1 MDIPRKSAARK
12 RQIRRVAFGIVGL
25 GIIVA
30 ISVGVSRLKPAAPS
44 VEFGTLWPDTVK
56 RGPMVRQVRGLG
68 TLVPEEIRWL
78 PAITEGVVERILVQV
93 GTEVKADTVLVVLSN
108 PEIERDVVDAESQL
122 KAEEAEYARLK
133 VQLQSDLLRQQAD
146 AARVQSE
153 YHQAKLRADT
163 DEGLSKQGLIA
174 ELTSK
179 LSRVAEQ
186 ELANRNKIEQR
197 RLTQAEETIRATLA
211 VQQAQVDQRKALYQ
225 LRKSQLDSLQ
235 VRAGI
240 EGVLQQLPL
249 DLVGQRV
256 SPGTNLA
263 RVSQPGKLKAELRI
277 AETQARDIARGLSAT
292 IDTRNGVIPGHVIR
306 VDPASQNGTVT
317 VDVALDGELPRG
329 ARPDLNVEGTIELE
343 RLDDVLYI
351 GRPVHGQESST
362 IGLFKVDPDRKGAT
376 RVQVRLGRASVST
389 IEVLEGLQ
397 VNDQVILSDMS
408 AWDAFDRIRFD

>member
-12 RQIRRVAFGIVGL
+12 RLIRRVTFGVVGAGVIVV
-25 GIIVA
+25 ITIV
-30 ISVGVSRLKPAAPS
+30 VSGLKPAAPS
-44 VEFGTLWPDTVK
+44 VDFATLWPDTVK

-68 TLVPEEIRWL
+68 TLVPEQIRWV
-78 PAITEGVVERILVQV
+78 PAISEGVVERILVQV
-93 GTEVKADTVLVVLSN
+93 GTAVKPDTVLVELSN

-122 KAEEAEYARLK
+122 RAAEAEYARLE
-133 VQLQSDLLRQQAD
+133 VQVQSDLLRQQAE
-146 AARVQSE
+146 AARIQSE
-153 YHQAKLRADT
+153 YSQAKLRADT
-163 DEGLSKQGLIA
+163 EEGLAKQGLIA
-174 ELTSK
+174 ELTAK

-186 ELANRNKIEQR
+186 ELANRNKIEQQ
-197 RLTQAEETIRATLA
+197 RLAQAAETIKATLA
-211 VQQAQVDQRKALYQ
+211 VQRAQVEQRRALYR
-225 LRKSQLDSLQ
+225 LRKGQLEALQ

-240 EGVLQQLPL
+240 EGVLQQLPI

-277 AETQARDIARGLSAT
+277 AETQARDVQLGQIAM
-292 IDTRNGVIPGHVIR
+292 IDTRNGIIPGR
-306 VDPASQNGTVT
+306 VSRTDPAAQNGTVT

-351 GRPVHGQESST
+351 GRPVSGQENST
-362 IGLFKVDPDRKGAT
+362 IGLFKVDADRKGAG

-397 VNDQVILSDMS
+397 VGDQVILSDMS
-408 AWDAFDRIRFD
+408 AWDAFDRIRF

>member
-25 GIIVA
+25 GVIVA

-56 RGPMVRQVRGLG
+56 RGPMIRQVRGLG
-68 TLVPEEIRWL
+68 TLVPEEIRWV

-93 GTEVKADTVLVVLSN
+93 GTEVKPDTVLVVLSN
-108 PEIERDVVDAESQL
+108 PEIERDVVDAEAQL
-122 KAEEAEYARLK
+122 KAEEASYERQR

-163 DEGLSKQGLIA
+163 EEGLAKQGLIA
-174 ELTSK
+174 ELTFK
-179 LSRVAEQ
+179 LSQVAEQ
-186 ELANRNKIEQR
+186 ELANRNNIEQK
-197 RLTQAEETIRATLA
+197 RLKQAEETIKATLA
-211 VQQAQVDQRKALYQ
+211 VQQALVDQRKALYH

-277 AETQARDIARGLSAT
+277 AETQARDIARGLSAS
-292 IDTRNGVIPGHVIR
+292 IDTRNGIIPGHVIR

-317 VDVALDGELPRG
+317 VDVALDGELPKG
-329 ARPDLNVEGTIELE
+329 ARPDLNVEGTIELQ

-351 GRPVHGQESST
+351 GRPVHGQEGST
-362 IGLFKVDPDRKGAT
+362 IGLFKVDPDRKGAS
-376 RVQVRLGRASVST
+376 RVQVRLGVASVST

-397 VNDQVILSDMS
+397 VGDQVILSDMS
-408 AWDAFDRIRFD
+408 AWDAYDRIRFD